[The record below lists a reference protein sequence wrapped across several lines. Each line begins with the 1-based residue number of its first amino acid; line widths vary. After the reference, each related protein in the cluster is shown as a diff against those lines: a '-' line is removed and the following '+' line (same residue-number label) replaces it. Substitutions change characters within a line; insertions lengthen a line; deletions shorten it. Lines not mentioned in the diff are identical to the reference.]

1 MAFSGCSWGFWPLL
15 ASPDV
20 PGQFLRSCKFQ
31 KNADGQVGDK
41 LGSPE
46 GARRFRT
53 PRPSFSGFKLVL
65 LWFGTGGG
73 RLEGP
78 QGRIISLDFVI
89 CPRNRIYRFWACLVW
104 PSWACF
110 GPFLGHLGPVLGC
123 LAPVLGCLGVS
134 CRCHSGFWSDKK
146 E

>member
-1 MAFSGCSWGFWPLL
+1 M
-15 ASPDV
+15 
-20 PGQFLRSCKFQ
+20 
-31 KNADGQVGDK
+31 GDK

-46 GARRFRT
+46 GARRFLT

-78 QGRIISLDFVI
+78 QGLVISLDFVI

-110 GPFLGHLGPVLGC
+110 GPFSGHLGPVLGC

-134 CRCHSGFWSDKK
+134 CGCHSGFWSKK
-146 E
+146 RNESMESLVQLGEVFGDNSVWTFRRDRPNPTMLKM